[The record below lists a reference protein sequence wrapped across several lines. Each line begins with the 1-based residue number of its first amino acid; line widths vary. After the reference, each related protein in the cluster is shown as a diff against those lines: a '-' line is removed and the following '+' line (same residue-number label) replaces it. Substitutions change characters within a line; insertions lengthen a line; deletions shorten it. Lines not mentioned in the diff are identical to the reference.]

1 MFLLPLLSFAQI
13 KGQIVDQ
20 NNNPL
25 EYATA
30 VLFKQSNGDLVS
42 GTVTDIGGFFI
53 FETITEGRYN
63 LEASFMGYQTLSLKN
78 VVLTKNTENN
88 LGLLKLS
95 LGNALDEVVITAE
108 KATAI
113 NTIDKQ
119 VLMLKSLRLHKA
131 EQLWMYLEIC
141 QQLQWMDKVA

>member
-1 MFLLPLLSFAQI
+1 MKDYLYFMFLLPLLSYAQI

-53 FETITEGRYN
+53 FETIPEG
-63 LEASFMGYQTLSLKN
+63 
-78 VVLTKNTENN
+78 
-88 LGLLKLS
+88 
-95 LGNALDEVVITAE
+95 
-108 KATAI
+108 
-113 NTIDKQ
+113 
-119 VLMLKSLRLHKA
+119 H
-131 EQLWMYLEIC
+131 
-141 QQLQWMDKVA
+141 

>member
-1 MFLLPLLSFAQI
+1 MKYYLYFMFLLPLLSFAQI

-42 GTVTDIGGFFI
+42 GTVTDIGGFFQ
-53 FETITEGRYN
+53 FETIPEGRYN

-78 VVLTKNTENN
+78 VVVTKNTENN

-95 LGNALDEVVITAE
+95 LGNALDEVVITG
-108 KATAI
+108 
-113 NTIDKQ
+113 
-119 VLMLKSLRLHKA
+119 
-131 EQLWMYLEIC
+131 
-141 QQLQWMDKVA
+141 